1 MSGTLLTIAEE
12 YLQCS
17 FRGIPFV
24 VLGSGGTNGR
34 KQAVHDY
41 PGRNGIWVEDL
52 GRAARS
58 YRIVGF
64 TVGALCYT
72 QRDLLS
78 QAAEQEGAG
87 LLMHPSIGLITA
99 NLMRFSWREP
109 DGRRNVVEIEMELV
123 EKTNLLS
130 TLIVTALHATIAVSA
145 IALSAA
151 SSSSYQSRTAASLAL
166 GNSVITAGRDVA
178 SGWSSDA
185 LSAIRSPRAQA
196 SAVSVLDGA
205 YGRYAGGNGSDI
217 DSSATIDSVLASLTA
232 SRATVEGAVDAFGA
246 LDSAADI
253 ASATQSLTETLRS
266 SIADPAAQI
275 ALLWPLASCSP
286 AIVTSSAPIGAAI
299 ATVQSETAALCRRAA
314 LSSIAQACS
323 EWVPASSTEAQ
334 EMTESV
340 VALFEAEELIAA
352 DAGDDASYQAIH
364 ALRADVAKDLLGR
377 AAKLPDII
385 TITRNANLP
394 ALTLAQQLYADAT
407 RADEI
412 IGRADPIHPAFMP
425 TEFEA
430 LSS

>member
-1 MSGTLLTIAEE
+1 MSGTLLKVAEE

-24 VLGSGGTNGR
+24 VLGSSGTNGR

-41 PGRNGIWVEDL
+41 PGRDGIWVEDL

-64 TVGALCYT
+64 TVGTLCYT

-78 QAAEQEGAG
+78 QAAEQQGAG
-87 LLMHPSIGLITA
+87 LLMHPSIGLVQA
-99 NLMRFSWREP
+99 NLMRFIWREP

-151 SSSSYQSRTAASLAL
+151 SSSSYQSRTATSLAL
-166 GNSVITAGRDVA
+166 GSSVITAGRNVA
-178 SGWSSDA
+178 SSWASDA
-185 LSAIRSPRAQA
+185 LVAVRSPRVQGA
-196 SAVSVLDGA
+196 AVSVLDGA
-205 YGRYAGGNGSDI
+205 YGRYAGGDGSDI
-217 DSSATIDSVLASLTA
+217 DSSATISSVLASLTA
-232 SRATVEGAVDAFGA
+232 SRATVEGAVNAFGA
-246 LDSAADI
+246 LDSAEDI
-253 ASATQSLTETLRS
+253 ASASQSLTETLRS
-266 SIADPAAQI
+266 SVADPAAQI
-275 ALLWPLASCSP
+275 SLLWPLASCSP

-299 ATVQSETAALCRRAA
+299 ATVQSETAALCRRSA
-314 LSSIAQACS
+314 LASIAQACS
-323 EWVPASSTEAQ
+323 AWLPSSSTEAQ
-334 EMTESV
+334 AMTENV
-340 VALFEAEELIAA
+340 VALFAAEELIAA
-352 DAGDDASYQAIH
+352 DAGDDLSYQALH
-364 ALRADVAKDLLGR
+364 ALRAHVAQDLLGR

-412 IGRADPIHPAFMP
+412 VGRADPIHPAFMP
-425 TEFEA
+425 TEFEV